1 MNLPQVVCIVGPT
14 ATGKSD
20 LAVFLARQFAGEVL
34 SVDSMQLYGGFT
46 IGTAKIQA
54 DQQSDVPHHLID
66 VLPPTASCSVAQ
78 YCAMA
83 QPVLDSVLARR
94 HLPILAGGTGL
105 YLNGLLGEIRYEN
118 MPDSSDAR
126 DRLTEIAQQQGE
138 NAVWEMLKK
147 VDPESAAAIH
157 PHNVRRV
164 IRALEVYEA
173 TGEKMSQ
180 IALRARQ
187 TSRYSA
193 CKIGLTYADR
203 ALLYQRIDERVDK
216 MLENGLLDEVQSL
229 LDTGVSP
236 QCQAMQGIGY
246 KECLPVLSGEISV
259 QQAAEEIKL
268 HSRRYA
274 KRQLTWFRRD
284 PAVHWLAVDDEP
296 DLSAHAAQL
305 VQSFLEEGENA

>member
-34 SVDSMQLYGGFT
+34 SVDSMQLYRGFT
-46 IGTAKIQA
+46 IGTAKIQE

-66 VLPPTASCSVAQ
+66 VLPPAASCSVAQ
-78 YCAMA
+78 YCEMA

-126 DRLTEIAQQQGE
+126 DRLTVIAQQQGE
-138 NAVWEMLKK
+138 NAVWEMLQE

-180 IALRARQ
+180 VALRARQ
-187 TSRYSA
+187 ISRYSA

-203 ALLYQRIDERVDK
+203 ALLYQRIAERVDK
-216 MLENGLLDEVQSL
+216 MLENGLLDEVQQL
-229 LDTGVSP
+229 LDAGVSP

-246 KECLPVLSGEISV
+246 KECLPVLFGEISV

-284 PAVHWLAVDDEP
+284 PAIHWI
-296 DLSAHAAQL
+296 
-305 VQSFLEEGENA
+305 

>member
-34 SVDSMQLYGGFT
+34 SVDSMQLYRGFT

-66 VLPPTASCSVAQ
+66 VLPPTAACSVAQ
-78 YCAMA
+78 YCEMA

-118 MPDSSDAR
+118 MPDSSDVR

-138 NAVWEMLKK
+138 NAVWEMLKQ

-164 IRALEVYEA
+164 VRALEVYEA

-180 IALRARQ
+180 VALRARQ
-187 TSRYSA
+187 TPRYCA
-193 CKIGLTYADR
+193 CKIGLIYADR

-216 MLENGLLDEVQSL
+216 MLENGLLDEVQRL
-229 LDTGVSP
+229 LDAGVSP

-246 KECLPVLSGEISV
+246 KECLPVLSGKISV

-284 PAVHWLAVDDEP
+284 PAIHWLAVDAEP
-296 DLSAHAAQL
+296 DLPTSAAQL
-305 VQSFLEEGENA
+305 VRSFLEEGENA

>member
-34 SVDSMQLYGGFT
+34 SVDSMQLYRGFT
-46 IGTAKIQA
+46 IGTAKIQE

-66 VLPPTASCSVAQ
+66 VLPPAASCSVAQ
-78 YCAMA
+78 YCEMA

-94 HLPILAGGTGL
+94 HLPVLAGGTGL

-118 MPDSSDAR
+118 MPDSSDVR

-138 NAVWEMLKK
+138 NAVWEMLQE

-180 IALRARQ
+180 VALRARQ
-187 TSRYSA
+187 ISRYSA

-216 MLENGLLDEVQSL
+216 MLENGLLDEVQQL
-229 LDTGVSP
+229 LDAGVSP

-246 KECLPVLSGEISV
+246 KECLPVLFGEISV

-284 PAVHWLAVDDEP
+284 PAIHWFAVDTEP
-296 DLSAHAAQL
+296 DLPTHAAQL

>member
-1 MNLPQVVCIVGPT
+1 MDLSQVVCIVGPT

-34 SVDSMQLYGGFT
+34 SVDSMQLYRGFT
-46 IGTAKIQA
+46 IGTAKIQE

-66 VLPPTASCSVAQ
+66 ILSPAAACSVVQ

-118 MPDSSDAR
+118 MPDSSAAR

-138 NAVWEMLKK
+138 NVVWEILQK

-180 IALRARQ
+180 VALRARQ
-187 TSRYSA
+187 TSRYCA

-216 MLENGLLDEVQSL
+216 MLENGLLDEIQRL
-229 LDTGVSP
+229 LDAGVSP

-259 QQAAEEIKL
+259 QQAADEIKL

-284 PAVHWLAVDDEP
+284 PAIHWFAVDAEP
-296 DLSAHAAQL
+296 DLPAHAAQL